1 METDKN
7 IGFGAQ
13 FGIQD
18 EISSIIE
25 PIELEHIKQ
34 MENFQI
40 VQSICKAENQNKK
53 DICIELIDNSVVEEQ
68 IEQSNTSGKKKNRK
82 NNSNVGQHI
91 IKEFTS
97 ENTLSNLSVVEDM
110 SFVLPI
116 DNHFDEQNN

>member
-1 METDKN
+1 MRE
-7 IGFGAQ
+7 
-13 FGIQD
+13 
-18 EISSIIE
+18 
-25 PIELEHIKQ
+25 
-34 MENFQI
+34 
-40 VQSICKAENQNKK
+40 
-53 DICIELIDNSVVEEQ
+53 